1 MKKGVVC
8 LLLSMFLVIVF
19 SSSVAATGKGKEV
32 NLKVMSF
39 NIHHGEGL
47 DGELDIKRTAKVMK
61 DTGAEIIGIQEVD
74 RFYGDRSDFQDQA
87 RKLAKLL
94 GYHYVF
100 GANLNLEPETSN
112 KNRQYGTAV
121 LSKYPIID
129 SENIHLSSFGNEQRG
144 LLRTKINVKGIHV
157 HFYNTHL
164 GLNVAERLAQIAEI
178 NEVKS
183 SFSGPS
189 VLVGDLNAEPDSK
202 ELQLLLQEGNL
213 VDVFANGDESNTFP
227 VINPTKRID
236 YILTSPSVYHLDSQ
250 VIYTEASDHLPIV
263 ADIVITR

>member
-1 MKKGVVC
+1 
-8 LLLSMFLVIVF
+8 MFLVIVF

-121 LSKYPIID
+121 C
-129 SENIHLSSFGNEQRG
+129 NRQ
-144 LLRTKINVKGIHV
+144 VKRHS
-157 HFYNTHL
+157 Y
-164 GLNVAERLAQIAEI
+164 R
-178 NEVKS
+178 
-183 SFSGPS
+183 
-189 VLVGDLNAEPDSK
+189 
-202 ELQLLLQEGNL
+202 
-213 VDVFANGDESNTFP
+213 
-227 VINPTKRID
+227 
-236 YILTSPSVYHLDSQ
+236 
-250 VIYTEASDHLPIV
+250 
-263 ADIVITR
+263 